1 MDFPTFNYQ
10 IITFLLSISK
20 ININTAAIGYVICL
34 FFEGPI
40 YNYYSLFVKY
50 FEVFIAT

>member
-20 ININTAAIGYVICL
+20 TNINTAVKGYVICL
-34 FFEGPI
+34 FREGSI
-40 YNYYSLFVKY
+40 FVKC
-50 FEVFIAT
+50 FEAFIDT